1 MIYKAIGFLF
11 LMLLYTNSYSQT
23 IEFEP
28 VLEIEPN
35 ELLGTFITDVTMG
48 SDGAIA
54 VALNDLSKVHLYD
67 LKGELIS
74 EYGRRGRGPGDFS
87 NLMSVHVSDSI
98 IYAMDAGP
106 GGKIN
111 AFDREDPVSFQAFG
125 IPRLNNSFPLRMWA
139 LSGEEFV
146 VEYRPS
152 YSNMNLENTIMS
164 TYSVISVENDR
175 LLNEVFQHE
184 SAEKF
189 INRSDGGFSIS
200 DMPYGRENFVMPIEG
215 EIFHNWSGKKNV
227 TRLNINNADT
237 IDVIEPQFST
247 EPIPL
252 NDQDYRRYFFRELG
266 ISDGDNFNEVIE
278 QLANDPSTRARIRG
292 LQAKLENRDELHH
305 TFPVYEW
312 VVGDSGSLCFGFP
325 DENRS
330 LTRVEC
336 TDPNGEII
344 QSGSIDSS
352 VTVLGL
358 QDQYLY
364 GTRALETGLTS
375 VVVYEMR

>member
-1 MIYKAIGFLF
+1 MVYKILVFIFFLF
-11 LMLLYTNSYSQT
+11 SFTNSYSQT
-23 IEFEP
+23 VEFEP
-28 VLEIEPN
+28 IVKIEPN
-35 ELLGTFITDVTMG
+35 ELLGTFITDVAMG
-48 SDGAIA
+48 PNGTIA
-54 VALNDLSKVHLYD
+54 VALNDLSRVHLYN
-67 LKGELIS
+67 LQGELIN
-74 EYGRRGRGPGDFS
+74 EYGKRGRGPGDFS
-87 NLMSVHVSDSI
+87 NLMSVHVSDSL

-106 GGKIN
+106 GGKVN
-111 AFDREDPVSFQAFG
+111 AFDREDPANFQAFG

-164 TYSVISVENDR
+164 TYSVISVQNDR

-189 INRSDGGFSIS
+189 INRSEGGFSIS

-252 NDQDYRRYFFRELG
+252 NDQDYRRYFLRDLG

-292 LQAKLENRDELHH
+292 LQAKLENRDELHD

-312 VVGDSGSLCFGFP
+312 VVGDSGSLCFGVP
-325 DENRS
+325 AADRS
-330 LTRVEC
+330 IIRVEC
-336 TDPNGEII
+336 TDLNGEVSR
-344 QSGSIDSS
+344 SGSIDSS
-352 VTVLGL
+352 VTILGL

>member
-1 MIYKAIGFLF
+1 MIYKAIGFLL
-11 LMLLYTNSYSQT
+11 LMLLYTNSYSQNT
-23 IEFEP
+23 GFEP

-35 ELLGTFITDVTMG
+35 ELLGTFITDMTMG
-48 SDGAIA
+48 SDGTIA
-54 VALNDLSKVHLYD
+54 VALNDLSRVHLYD

-74 EYGRRGRGPGDFS
+74 EYGRSGRGPGDFS

-106 GGKIN
+106 GGKVN
-111 AFDREDPVSFQAFG
+111 AFDKNDPGRFQAFG
-125 IPRLNNSFPLRMWA
+125 IPRMRNSFPLRMWA
-139 LSGEEFV
+139 LDGGKFV

-152 YSNMNLENTIMS
+152 YSNMNLEKTIMS
-164 TYSVISVENDR
+164 TYSVISVKDER

-189 INRSDGGFSIS
+189 INSSDGGFSIS

-215 EIFHNWSGKKNV
+215 EIYHNWSGKKNV

-237 IDVIEPQFST
+237 IDVIEPQFSA
-247 EPIPL
+247 ERLSL
-252 NDQDYRRYFFRELG
+252 NDQDYRRYFLRELG

-278 QLANDPSTRARIRG
+278 ELANDPSTRARIRG

-312 VVGDSGSLCFGFP
+312 VVGDSGSLCFGVP
-325 DENRS
+325 DADRS

-336 TDPNGEII
+336 TDLNGEVSR
-344 QSGSIDSS
+344 SGSIGSS
-352 VTVLGL
+352 VNILGL

>member
-1 MIYKAIGFLF
+1 MIYKAIGFLL
-11 LMLLYTNSYSQT
+11 LMLLYTNSYSQN
-23 IEFEP
+23 IKFEP

-35 ELLGTFITDVTMG
+35 ELLGTFITDVAMDP
-48 SDGAIA
+48 DGTIA
-54 VALNDLSKVHLYD
+54 VALNDLSRVHLYD

-74 EYGRRGRGPGDFS
+74 EYGKSGRGPGDFS

-111 AFDREDPVSFQAFG
+111 AFDREDPASFQAFG

-139 LSGEEFV
+139 LSGEKFV

-164 TYSVISVENDR
+164 TYSVISVQNDR

-215 EIFHNWSGKKNV
+215 EIFHNWSGSKNITV
-227 TRLNINNADT
+227 ININNSDT
-237 IDVIEPQFST
+237 INVINPEFESERMT
-247 EPIPL
+247 L
-252 NDQDYRRYFFRELG
+252 SDQDYRRYYYRELG
-266 ISDGDNFNEVIE
+266 ISDQDNIGVVIQ
-278 QLANDPSTRARIRG
+278 QLSTDPSSRAKVRG
-292 LQAKLENRDELHH
+292 LQAKLENRNELHD

-312 VVGDSGSLCFGFP
+312 VVGDTGSLCFGIP
-325 DENRS
+325 DADRS
-330 LTRVEC
+330 VTRVEC
-336 TDPNGEII
+336 TDLNGEII

-352 VTVLGL
+352 VNVLGL

-364 GTRALETGLTS
+364 GTRALETGMTS
-375 VVVYEMR
+375 VIVYEMR